1 MGLFLKKAVR
11 SALDR
16 GKVATSYA
24 LAALCIFLIAVNIL
38 GFMFFPRLAAPIAI
52 VLSNVI
58 TLVLSLVAFRPLQG
72 LIQKTFASQAKELV
86 DKELEQR
93 LLEEKL
99 TSLEN
104 ENRELSSKL
113 DTTNQVAGIP
123 SVIQFTC
130 KLETLRYSKTGYLV
144 KEEPLERFL
153 EDPQYRLS
161 DKKGI
166 FTQFS
171 KWMDTLTHRGSRKVL
186 YIGKYYVNASV
197 GIDFSK
203 MKYALRDN
211 TIVFS
216 GARFS
221 KLNDLQIVPEEGDV
235 NHCWLL
241 NEPEGGEMTINTSG
255 LYKDF
260 TEVYASI
267 REKETAQALEQE
279 VTQVCEH
286 YTQVF
291 RKSLLERFQGHVA
304 FYDDDIDQSTD
315 SWISLQE
322 TRDSRVVSMANNMF
336 LVANVIHDSSEPS
349 LK

>member
-1 MGLFLKKAVR
+1 MGLFIRKAVR

-16 GKVATSYA
+16 GKVAAGYA
-24 LAALCIFLIAVNIL
+24 MAGLCIFLIVLNIL
-38 GFMFFPRLAAPIAI
+38 GFMMFPRLAAPIAI

-58 TLVLSLVAFRPLQG
+58 TLVLALVAFRPLQG
-72 LIQKTFASQAKELV
+72 LIQKAFASQARELV
-86 DKELEQR
+86 DQERKQQQ
-93 LLEEKL
+93 LEEKL
-99 TSLEN
+99 SSLEN

-123 SVIQFTC
+123 SIIQFTC
-130 KLETLRYSKTGYLV
+130 KLETLRYAKTGYLV
-144 KEEPLERFL
+144 KEEPVEKFL

-166 FTQFS
+166 FTQIG
-171 KWMDTLTHRGSRKVL
+171 KWLDTLTHRGSRKVL

-216 GARFS
+216 GARFT
-221 KLNDLQIVPEEGDV
+221 KLNDLQIVTEEGDV

-241 NEPEGGEMTINTSG
+241 NEPQDGEMTINTSG
-255 LYKDF
+255 LYKEF
-260 TEVYASI
+260 TEVYAAI
-267 REKETAQALEQE
+267 RERETAEALEQE
-279 VTQVCEH
+279 VQQVCTH

-291 RKSLLERFQGHVA
+291 RKALLERFQGRVA
-304 FYDDDIDQSTD
+304 FYDEDLDQSTD

-322 TRDSRVVSMANNMF
+322 TRDSRVVSMANSML
-336 LVANVIHDSSEPS
+336 LVAGVLHDSSDPS

>member
-1 MGLFLKKAVR
+1 MGLFIRKAVR

-16 GKVATSYA
+16 SKVAAGYA
-24 LAALCIFLIAVNIL
+24 MAAVCIVLIIINIL

-72 LIQKTFASQAKELV
+72 LIQKAFASQARELV
-86 DKELEQR
+86 DKEREQR

-99 TSLEN
+99 STLEN

-130 KLETLRYSKTGYLV
+130 KLETLRYAKTGYLV
-144 KEEPLERFL
+144 KEEPVDKFL

-166 FTQFS
+166 FNQFS
-171 KWMDTLTHRGSRKVL
+171 KWMDTLTHRGPRKVL

-216 GARFS
+216 GARFT
-221 KLNDLQIVPEEGDV
+221 KLNDLQIVADEGDV

-241 NEPEGGEMTINTSG
+241 NEPENGEMTINTSG

-260 TEVYASI
+260 TEVYAAI
-267 REKETAQALEQE
+267 RQRETAEALEQE
-279 VTQVCEH
+279 VQQVCTH

-291 RKSLLERFQGHVA
+291 RKALLERFQGRVA
-304 FYDDDIDQSTD
+304 FYDEDLDQSTD

-336 LVANVIHDSSEPS
+336 RVANVIHDSSDPS
-349 LK
+349 LQ